1 MLFFPTW
8 NENERKQNMPLTG
21 VDEVALLELGLLKGG
36 LLLGQEVGSG
46 GQHLRFFLVCVLF
59 SLFFSKQMRL

>member
-1 MLFFPTW
+1 
-8 NENERKQNMPLTG
+8 MPLTG